1 MMMTAILQTNIKGAK
16 LLNRGKVR
24 DIYEVPDKKG
34 GAPYFMLV
42 ATDRLSAFDV
52 VMNEPIPDKGRVLT
66 QISNFWFEKF
76 KDILPNHVISTTAE
90 GYIDAPDSLKQLEGR
105 ALICRKA
112 KPLAIEAI
120 VRGYLVGSGW
130 KEYQKKGTVCDI
142 MLPIGM
148 KLASKLPQP
157 LFTPS
162 TKAEMGA
169 HDENISPEEA
179 GKIIGAELAKKVADY
194 SVKLYQ
200 AGADY
205 AATRGIIL
213 ADTKF
218 EFGLLEDGTLIL
230 IDEVLTPDSSRFWP
244 ADGYVEGENPPSFD
258 KQFVRD
264 WLEAAGWD
272 KKAPAPALPAEIIQK
287 TADKYREAYTRLTGK
302 AWGA

>member
-1 MMMTAILQTNIKGAK
+1 MNAILQTNIKGAK

-24 DIYEVPDKKG
+24 DIYEIPEKRG
-34 GAPYFMLV
+34 GDPYFMLV

-52 VMNEPIPDKGRVLT
+52 VMREPIPDKGRVLT

-76 KDILPNHVISTTAE
+76 KHIIPNHVISTSAVGFIE
-90 GYIDAPDSLKQLEGR
+90 DPDSLAQLEGR
-105 ALICRKA
+105 AIICKKA
-112 KPLAIEAI
+112 QPLAIEAI

-130 KEYQKKGTVCDI
+130 KEYQKQGTVCGI
-142 MLPIGM
+142 MLPVGM
-148 KLASKLPQP
+148 KLGSKMPKP

-179 GKIIGAELAKKVADY
+179 AKIIGADLARQVADY
-194 SVKLYQ
+194 SVRLYQ

-205 AATRGIIL
+205 AAGRGIIL

-218 EFGLLEDGTLIL
+218 EFGLLDGRLIL

-244 ADGYVEGENPPSFD
+244 ADKYVEGENPPSFD

-264 WLEAAGWD
+264 WLEATSWN
-272 KKAPAPALPAEIIQK
+272 KTPPPPALPQDIIDK
-287 TADKYREAYTRLTGK
+287 TAAKYREAFERLTGQ
-302 AWGA
+302 AWA